1 MLPPV
6 RVSDDDDD
14 DDEGDMERSSGCS
27 LCALATL
34 VTALFLIAR
43 EDRHALPVIMT
54 NIIINNNNN
63 NNNNNNSYSSSNS
76 SAHPSSS
83 APARHARS
91 YPHLQGDTRRRKLYS
106 FQRLFLR
113 IDGTG
118 RVTGTRSRDDP
129 HTILEIT
136 SVDVG
141 VVAIRS
147 LTTGYYL
154 TMNRKGEV
162 YGEREY
168 SVNCR
173 LKERI
178 EENGYNTYASAQWRQ
193 RHRAMF
199 ISLNAN
205 GKPLHGRN
213 THRRNTN
220 THFLPITV

>member
-1 MLPPV
+1 MTV
-6 RVSDDDDD
+6 TWSA
-14 DDEGDMERSSGCS
+14 SSGWS
-27 LCALATL
+27 LCALAALLMALIGART
-34 VTALFLIAR
+34 VTCRSAR
-43 EDRHALPVIMT
+43 EPQHALPGIIANT
-54 NIIINNNNN
+54 NSNS
-63 NNNNNNSYSSSNS
+63 NNNSSSSTSNS
-76 SAHPSSS
+76 SISA
-83 APARHARS
+83 APARRARS

-113 IDGTG
+113 IDSTG
-118 RVTGTRSRDDP
+118 RVTGTRSKDDA

-154 TMNRKGEV
+154 AMNRRGEV

-168 SVNCR
+168 SVNCW

-178 EENGYNTYASAQWRQ
+178 EENGYNTYASAQWRK

-205 GKPLHGRN
+205 GKPLRGRK

-220 THFLPITV
+220 THFLPIAV

>member
-1 MLPPV
+1 MTV
-6 RVSDDDDD
+6 TWSA
-14 DDEGDMERSSGCS
+14 SSGWS
-27 LCALATL
+27 LCALAAL
-34 VTALFLIAR
+34 VMALIGAR
-43 EDRHALPVIMT
+43 TVTCRSARDPQHALPVIIANT
-54 NIIINNNNN
+54 TTTT
-63 NNNNNNSYSSSNS
+63 SSSSNS
-76 SAHPSSS
+76 SISA
-83 APARHARS
+83 APARRARS

-118 RVTGTRSRDDP
+118 RVSGTGSKDDA

-147 LTTGYYL
+147 LTTRYYL
-154 TMNRKGEV
+154 AMNRRGEV

-178 EENGYNTYASAQWRQ
+178 EENGYNTYASAQWRK

-205 GKPLHGRN
+205 GKPLRGRK

>member
-1 MLPPV
+1 MTV
-6 RVSDDDDD
+6 TWSA
-14 DDEGDMERSSGCS
+14 SSGWS
-27 LCALATL
+27 LCALAAL
-34 VTALFLIAR
+34 VMALIGARTVTCRSAR
-43 EDRHALPVIMT
+43 EPQHALPGITANT
-54 NIIINNNNN
+54 NS
-63 NNNNNNSYSSSNS
+63 NNNNSSSSSSSSNS
-76 SAHPSSS
+76 SISA
-83 APARHARS
+83 APARRARS

-118 RVTGTRSRDDP
+118 GVSGTRSKDDA

-154 TMNRKGEV
+154 AMNRRGEV

-168 SVNCR
+168 SVNCW

-178 EENGYNTYASAQWRQ
+178 EENGYNTYASAQWRK

-205 GKPLHGRN
+205 GKPLRGRK

-220 THFLPITV
+220 THFLPIAV

>member
-1 MLPPV
+1 MLPRCAAV
-6 RVSDDDDD
+6 MMMMMMKVTWSA
-14 DDEGDMERSSGCS
+14 SSGWS

-43 EDRHALPVIMT
+43 EDRHALTVIMT
-54 NIIINNNNN
+54 NIINNNNYN
-63 NNNNNNSYSSSNS
+63 YSFSNS
-76 SAHPSSS
+76 SAHSSSS

-91 YPHLQGDTRRRKLYS
+91 YPHLQGDTHRRKLYS

-118 RVTGTRSRDDP
+118 RVTGTRSTDDP

-141 VVAIRS
+141 VVAIQS
-147 LTTGYYL
+147 LATGYYL
-154 TMNRKGEV
+154 AMNRKGEV

-205 GKPLHGRN
+205 GKPLHGRK